1 MKAVVVEIKGR
12 FVAVLSD
19 DGCISK
25 IKNKN
30 YIIGQEIILKNN
42 LKYIKI
48 AASSAACLMLFITP
62 VWAYLTPYSYVS
74 LDINPSFEFSINR
87 FDRVLQV
94 NAINDDGRDT
104 VEHIDISK
112 LKNKEIGEAVKN
124 VLTELKGQGYLNN
137 ADEDG
142 VVVAASSKSQEKT
155 DKLASALKLA
165 VEEEINIK
173 SDDEELIIT
182 REVNKEGIEKAV
194 KNEKSNETEKF
205 NDDNEKIKEENN
217 EIKEQK
223 KEEKGTTKEEKA
235 SIEDKEKKKEEKSE
249 IKNQNN
255 ETENEIKNK
264 NTDAKDGIKGQNQKE
279 TEEKKK
285 DEQKVQ
291 KAQNEDNN
299 KNNRGK
305 KDNKDKITKEFRVEI
320 IEVSKEAIDKAK
332 NNGVTPGKMEL
343 IEKLQSSAKS
353 AGKSIDTEQ
362 WFDKS
367 VKDIMEKTKEY
378 EKSAKREEKNNK
390 KDDKSNKKDD
400 SYNNKKDKTNE
411 RNEEDKSN
419 SKEKRD

>member
-1 MKAVVVEIKGR
+1 MKAVVVEIKDK

-48 AASSAACLMLFITP
+48 AASSAACLILFITP

-137 ADEDG
+137 AKEDG

-155 DKLASALKLA
+155 DKLTSALKLA
-165 VEEEINIK
+165 VEEINIK
-173 SDDEELIIT
+173 SD
-182 REVNKEGIEKAV
+182 
-194 KNEKSNETEKF
+194 
-205 NDDNEKIKEENN
+205 
-217 EIKEQK
+217 
-223 KEEKGTTKEEKA
+223 
-235 SIEDKEKKKEEKSE
+235 
-249 IKNQNN
+249 
-255 ETENEIKNK
+255 
-264 NTDAKDGIKGQNQKE
+264 
-279 TEEKKK
+279 
-285 DEQKVQ
+285 
-291 KAQNEDNN
+291 
-299 KNNRGK
+299 
-305 KDNKDKITKEFRVEI
+305 
-320 IEVSKEAIDKAK
+320 
-332 NNGVTPGKMEL
+332 
-343 IEKLQSSAKS
+343 
-353 AGKSIDTEQ
+353 
-362 WFDKS
+362 
-367 VKDIMEKTKEY
+367 
-378 EKSAKREEKNNK
+378 
-390 KDDKSNKKDD
+390 KDD

-411 RNEEDKSN
+411 RNKEDKSN